1 MAEVF
6 RAVALGPENF
16 QRTLVINGTRTC
28 RKIAFVQMFID
39 EAKVSGLLSHPNLV
53 QIFEFGKV
61 DESFF
66 IAMEHVHG
74 RTLAATQKAISQQN
88 RVMPVPAATE
98 IARQLCMVSN
108 AIRCGRPTD
117 RCWASCIGTS
127 RNLMLSFHGTVKIQ
141 NPFDHRSDIFSLGTV
156 LHDASRTPPVPCRFG
171 HSHQSHD
178 PGDADPRRRCSTRR
192 CRPRWIASCCARS
205 LAMSRR
211 GTRAR
216 PRWPSI
222 SSMRCWKSGCL
233 RASTSRCSTSCFRT
247 RR

>member
-1 MAEVF
+1 MKYPKLPIPIWRMGSGFLTQSSTTSTFAPNPVSLTFGRYRLLNDRAGGMAEVF

-127 RNLMLSFHGTVKIQ
+127 RNLMLSFHGTVKI
-141 NPFDHRSDIFSLGTV
+141 PRSTID
-156 LHDASRTPPVPCRFG
+156 RTSF
-171 HSHQSHD
+171 
-178 PGDADPRRRCSTRR
+178 
-192 CRPRWIASCCARS
+192 RWGPSC
-205 LAMSRR
+205 
-211 GTRAR
+211 T
-216 PRWPSI
+216 
-222 SSMRCWKSGCL
+222 RCW
-233 RASTSRCSTSCFRT
+233 RDAACSVPIRT
-247 RR
+247 FAPVA